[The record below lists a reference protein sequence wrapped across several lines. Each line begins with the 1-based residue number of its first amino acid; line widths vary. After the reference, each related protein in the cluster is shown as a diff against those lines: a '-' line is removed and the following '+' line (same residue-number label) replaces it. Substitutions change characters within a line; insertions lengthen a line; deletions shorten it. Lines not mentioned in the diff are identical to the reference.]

1 MNTNSLNIHQNAKV
15 HASVILEGNITIEEG
30 VVVGPYCII
39 KGDVKL
45 GKGTKLLGHVA
56 IHGSVDV
63 GQENIIY
70 YFASIGTEPQD
81 AKFKNERSEV
91 VIGDNNVIREYV
103 TINGGSEKGNLID
116 SIKNKTIVG
125 NSCYLMIASHV
136 AHDAILADN
145 VVLSNNVAVAGH
157 IKIENNVI
165 IGGNTALHQ
174 FVHIGAYSMI
184 GGMCAIGHNIPPFSI
199 VQANASKIAGINIVG
214 LKRNNFSFKE
224 ISAIKN
230 IFHKLSEKNGKSIE
244 EKLEQIKQN
253 EDTHFE
259 SVDEIVKFIKGVN
272 NRGIAEMEV

>member
-1 MNTNSLNIHQNAKV
+1 MNTNSLNIHGKAKV
-15 HASVILEGNITIEEG
+15 HSSAILEGNITIEEG
-30 VVVGPYCII
+30 VFVGPYCII
-39 KGDVKL
+39 KGDVSL

-56 IHGSVDV
+56 IHGDV
-63 GQENIIY
+63 KIGEENTIY

-81 AKFKNERSEV
+81 AKFKNEKSEV
-91 VIGDNNVIREYV
+91 IIGNNNVIREYV
-103 TINGGSEKGNLID
+103 TINGGSEKGNIID
-116 SIKNKTIVG
+116 SVKNKTIVG

-157 IKIENNVI
+157 IKIESNVI

-214 LKRNNFSFKE
+214 LKRSNFSLKE
-224 ISAIKN
+224 ISAIKGV
-230 IFHKLSEKNGKSIE
+230 FHKLSEKNGKTIE
-244 EKLEQIKQN
+244 QKVEEIQQQEEISF
-253 EDTHFE
+253 D
-259 SVDEIVKFIKGVN
+259 SVNEIVNFIKGVN